1 MSKIGVVGSR
11 SAVLCYMAAG
21 FEVYEAETAET
32 AAAALKKA
40 AADGCAVIFI
50 TAELAGELSDEISR
64 YSYSSTPAVTVLPKS
79 GDSTG
84 VRMLSRAVTRAVGSD
99 IIFHGKM
106 E

>member
-11 SAVLCYMAAG
+11 SAVLCFMAAG
-21 FEVYEAETAET
+21 FSVYEAETTES

-40 AADGCAVIFI
+40 ADDGCAVIFV
-50 TAELAGELSDEISR
+50 TSELAEELSDEIRR
-64 YSYSSTPAVTVLPKS
+64 YSNSVTPAVTVLPKA

-84 VRMLSRAVTRAVGSD
+84 VKMLSEAVTRAVGSD
-99 IIFHGKM
+99 IIFHGKT